1 MKNTRRTLKERYT
14 IFIASIIIIIL
25 ATQAVVQYDIGQQ
38 TQDAKFINLAG
49 RQRMQSQRIAKL
61 VLYIENGVDQW
72 GQPNTQ
78 WHQIDT
84 LKKIVHE
91 WTSVHD
97 MLLAR
102 AAAGEDSPLIDSL
115 LKVNTRYMETIVV
128 ACQNVIDK
136 PDSTNVKAAVE
147 KIANAEI
154 FFLLNMD
161 RTVNEYQHEA
171 EDKLS
176 TLKSVELILA
186 AVALAVIVLEFALF
200 FRPTLDKLRS
210 NNSKLL
216 RLNRRLVTS
225 NNSLAASEE
234 EIRTHLEQIS
244 ELQTIVEAR
253 ERQLRE
259 LVETATDM
267 IYELDEAGT
276 FSYVN
281 PVLESTTGYS
291 RKELLAK
298 KYWDLID
305 ASQRQSVVKF
315 YIEQRQNRTETSSL
329 RLLIVTKAGK
339 QIWVDQNVRMFFK
352 DGWAY
357 KVSVVARDVT
367 RLREAEQRVEESEH
381 LFRTLAENA
390 PVGIFQANPQGKCI
404 YVNKRWCKVSGLTEE
419 QSLDDGW
426 AAAFAPDDRT
436 RIIQGWNNA
445 IANNQEFEMELKFQT
460 PNTVDGVTWA
470 NARAITLR
478 DDKSNITGFLGTVI
492 DITALKT
499 AQQKL
504 TESEKLYRLLA
515 TNSKDL
521 ITLYRADDSATRVFI
536 SPSVKDILGY
546 SPEEL
551 IGRSPFE
558 IIIDDDVKRM
568 QDHTHRVTLSG
579 RPAAV
584 EYRIRRKD
592 GSIIWMESN
601 SHPFFD
607 ADGNM
612 IGFQTS
618 AREITQRKE
627 FERELILAKERAED
641 ATKTKSQFLSM
652 MSHEIRTPMNAIIGL
667 SNLLLGDNPRQDQ
680 VDSLELLKFSGHNL
694 LAILNDILDFSKIEA
709 NKITLEH
716 IDFDLNQSIEN
727 IVKMMQP
734 KADEKGIT
742 IEYTLDPRLPKEVK
756 ADPVRLSQVM
766 TNLISNAV
774 KFTEKGTVSVEVKHG
789 VPSQQANGLEY
800 YFYDFR
806 IRDSGIGIPEE
817 KLQSIFESFS
827 QAASDTTRK
836 FGGTG
841 LGLTITRRLINLMGS
856 DIHVTSKLGEGSDF
870 HFTLKLE
877 KGKVVKRA
885 PKAADKTKNI
895 LQGRKILVLLVE
907 DNRVN
912 QVVATNFFRRWGVQ
926 YDIANNGKEA
936 VDMVTRKMYDMVFM
950 DLQMPEMDGYQAT
963 KTIRQMKDSY
973 FKKLPIV
980 ALTASAMTSMRD
992 KVIAS
997 GMTDFMT
1004 KPFQPEDLQ
1013 QLILKYTSPEKS
1025 EGMASTFSD
1034 TLDMYTEGNMDFK
1047 KELIGHLMKNIDEL
1061 QSSLHVSLKA
1071 KDSKPFQEAAHKCR
1085 TTLTM
1090 LGDHELL
1097 NVVEEVKDA
1106 LEHQRNGTL
1115 STILDQ
1121 KFTKL
1126 VKETLE
1132 GLTEEL
1138 ASIKLI

>member
-1 MKNTRRTLKERYT
+1 MKNTRRTLRERYT
-14 IFIASIIIIIL
+14 IFIASIIVIII
-25 ATQAVVQYDIGQQ
+25 ATQAVVQYDINQQ
-38 TQDAKFINLAG
+38 TEDAKLINIAG
-49 RQRMQSQRIAKL
+49 RQRTQSQRISKL
-61 VLYIENGVDQW
+61 ILYIENGVDEW
-72 GQPNTQ
+72 GAPNPQ
-78 WHQIDT
+78 WHQVDT
-84 LKKIVHE
+84 LKKLVADLVNVHNI
-91 WTSVHD
+91 
-97 MLLAR
+97 LLAR
-102 AAAGEDSPLIDSL
+102 ADAGKDGPLIDSL
-115 LKVNTRYMETIVV
+115 MRVNSKYVESI
-128 ACQNVIDK
+128 AASCQAVIDK
-136 PDSTNVKAAVE
+136 PDSASVKAAVG
-147 KIANAEI
+147 KIANTEI

-161 RTVNEYQHEA
+161 RTVNQYQREA

-176 TLKSVELILA
+176 TLKRIELILA
-186 AVALAVIVLEFALF
+186 AIALVVIVLEFVFF
-200 FRPTLDKLRS
+200 FRPTLDKLRT
-210 NNSKLL
+210 NNSKLMK
-216 RLNRRLVTS
+216 LNRKLVLS
-225 NNSLAASEE
+225 NSNLATSEE

-244 ELQTIVEAR
+244 ELQTIVESR

-267 IYELDEAGT
+267 IYELDENGN

-281 PVLESTTGYS
+281 PVLESVTGYT
-291 RKELLAK
+291 RKELLEK
-298 KYWDLID
+298 KYWDLVDI
-305 ASQRQSVVKF
+305 SQRKEVVSF
-315 YIEQRQNRTETSSL
+315 YVEQRKNKVETSSL
-329 RLLIVTKAGK
+329 RLLIITKGDK
-339 QIWVDQNVRMFFK
+339 QIWIDQNARMFFK

-367 RLREAEQRVEESEH
+367 RLREAEQRVTESEH

-390 PVGIFQANPQGKCI
+390 PVGIFQANPLGKCI

-419 QSLDDGW
+419 QSLHDGW
-426 AAAFAPDDRT
+426 AAGFAPDDREK
-436 RIIQGWNNA
+436 IVQGWNNA
-445 IANNQEFEMELKFQT
+445 VATNKEFEMELRFLT
-460 PNTVDGVTWA
+460 PNTPDGVTWA

-478 DDKSNITGFLGTVI
+478 DDKGNITGFLGTVV
-492 DITALKT
+492 DISALKS

-504 TESEKLYRLLA
+504 AESEKLYRLLA

-521 ITLYRADDSATRVFI
+521 ITLHRADNDATRVFI

-551 IGRSPFE
+551 IGKSPFD
-558 IIIDDDVKRM
+558 IILDDDVKRM
-568 QDHTHRVTLSG
+568 QEQTHRVTLSG

-584 EYRIRRKD
+584 EYRIQRKD

-607 ADGNM
+607 NEGTM

-618 AREITQRKE
+618 ARDITQRKE
-627 FERELILAKERAED
+627 FERELILAKEHAEE

-667 SNLLLGDNPRQDQ
+667 SNLLLGDNPREDQ

-709 NKITLEH
+709 NKVTLEH
-716 IDFDLNQSIEN
+716 IDFDLEQSMEN

-742 IEYTLDPRLPKEVK
+742 IQYSFDPRLPKEVK
-756 ADPVRLSQVM
+756 ADPVRVSQVM

-774 KFTEKGTVSVEVKHG
+774 KFTEKGTVTVEVKHG
-789 VPSQQANGLEY
+789 VPSQKANALEY
-800 YFYDFR
+800 FFYDFR
-806 IRDSGIGIPEE
+806 IKDSGIGIPEE

-827 QAASDTTRK
+827 QAAGDTTRK

-870 HFTLKLE
+870 HFTLKLA
-877 KGKVVKRA
+877 KGKVVKA
-885 PKAADKTKNI
+885 SPKATDNSKDLLK
-895 LQGRKILVLLVE
+895 GRNILVLLVE

-936 VDMVTRKMYDMVFM
+936 VDMVTKKMYDMVFM

-963 KTIRQMKDSY
+963 HAIRQMTDSY

-980 ALTASAMTSMRD
+980 ALTASAMLSMRD
-992 KVIAS
+992 KVMAS

-1004 KPFQPEDLQ
+1004 KPFQPEYLQ
-1013 QLILKYTSPEKS
+1013 QIILKYSSPEKS
-1025 EGMASTFSD
+1025 EGMTSTISD
-1034 TLDMYTEGNMDFK
+1034 TLDMYTEGNLDFK
-1047 KELIGHLMKNIDEL
+1047 KELIGHLMKNIEEL
-1061 QSSLHVSLKA
+1061 QSSLLGSIDQ
-1071 KDSKPFQEAAHKCR
+1071 KDPTLFETAAHKCR

-1090 LGDHELL
+1090 LGDQELL
-1097 NVVEEVKDA
+1097 NVVEEVKQA
-1106 LEHQRNGTL
+1106 LEHQHNGTL
-1115 STILDQ
+1115 SVILDQ

-1126 VKETLE
+1126 VKETMD

-1138 ASIKLI
+1138 ASIKTR